1 MEKKN
6 CYREGI
12 LPRFEQRTEQSAS
25 WREAVFH
32 HRDVTPKIPMS
43 HKKQQ
48 ERGLSKNLD
57 FKRS

>member
-25 WREAVFH
+25 WTEAVFH